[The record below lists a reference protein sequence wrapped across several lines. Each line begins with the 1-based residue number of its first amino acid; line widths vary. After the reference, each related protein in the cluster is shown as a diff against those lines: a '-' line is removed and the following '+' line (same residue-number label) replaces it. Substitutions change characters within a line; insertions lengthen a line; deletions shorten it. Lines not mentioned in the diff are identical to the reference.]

1 MPAVTTESWQI
12 MAKSKSGGGGKN
24 VHVGPHPQGW
34 QVKKEGNDRAS
45 AVTPTKKEAVA
56 IGRDAAKKEGS
67 ELVIKGEDG
76 RIQDKDSHGSD
87 PRRSKG

>member
-1 MPAVTTESWQI
+1 
-12 MAKSKSGGGGKN
+12 MAKGKSGGGGAGGGGKN

-34 QVKKEGNDRAS
+34 QVKKEGNERAT

-67 ELVIKGEDG
+67 ELVIKGENG
-76 RIQDKDSHGSD
+76 RIQDKDSHGHD
-87 PRRSKG
+87 PKKSKG